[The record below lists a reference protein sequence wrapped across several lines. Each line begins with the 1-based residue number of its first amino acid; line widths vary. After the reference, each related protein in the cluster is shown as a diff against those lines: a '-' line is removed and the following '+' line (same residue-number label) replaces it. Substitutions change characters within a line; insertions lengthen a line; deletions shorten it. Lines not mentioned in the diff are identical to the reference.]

1 MINKLIDY
9 LKNFLLENPH
19 FYGNI
24 KVNFTD
30 GGVTNIIIEKS
41 VKLK

>member
-1 MINKLIDY
+1 VINKLIDY
-9 LKNFLLENPH
+9 LKNFLLENPQFH
-19 FYGNI
+19 GNI
-24 KVNFTD
+24 KVNFSH